1 MTTGRLHVVGVGPGD
16 PELITRK
23 AERLIRAAE
32 VVAFHRAPKRP
43 STARA
48 IVADLIS
55 EGATQEELV
64 YPVTTGS
71 AEDYHQR
78 MAAFYAECAG
88 RLGEHLRAG
97 RDVVLLAEGDPL
109 FYGSP
114 MYVRDLLG
122 EEFPVE
128 VVPGVT
134 SPSAASA
141 AIGTGLCRHEDVLTV
156 LPGTLPVE
164 ELARRLADTD
174 AAVVMKLG
182 RTFPAVR
189 EALRQA
195 GVLER
200 AVYVEH
206 ASRGTQRVLPVAEVD
221 PATVPYMALVVVPGQ
236 DRRADAAGRGAGDLA
251 AGPTGAAGTTSP
263 GAAGDG
269 TDAVGSGSLHVVGLG
284 PGDEALRTPQADAV
298 LAAATHVIGYAPYL
312 ARVPQRDGL
321 VRLPSGNTVEVDRG
335 RQALELAAADHRVVV
350 VSGGDAGVFGMASAV
365 FEAREVAAANADP
378 AVATLGAVP
387 VTVVP
392 GVTAAHAASALAG
405 AALGADHALISLS
418 DRLKPLEVV
427 LERVRSC
434 ARADLAMAF
443 YNPRS
448 RSRPH
453 QLGEVVGVLRE
464 ELPGDH
470 VVAVARQVSREGE
483 ALEVTDLASF
493 DPGTV
498 DMGCLVLVGARSTR
512 VADDGRVWTPRY
524 VED

>member
-1 MTTGRLHVVGVGPGD
+1 MTAGTLHVVGVGPGD
-16 PELITRK
+16 PELVTRR
-23 AERLIRAAE
+23 AERLIAAAP
-32 VVAFHRAPKRP
+32 VVAYHRAPRRP

-48 IVADLIS
+48 IAAGFLG
-55 EGATQEELV
+55 EGVTEEELV
-64 YPVTTGS
+64 YPVTTGPT
-71 AEDYHQR
+71 EDYHQR
-78 MAAFYAECAG
+78 LAAFYAECAA

-122 EEFPVE
+122 EEFTVE

-134 SPSAASA
+134 SPSAATA
-141 AIGTGLCRHEDVLTV
+141 AVGTGLCRHEDVLTV
-156 LPGTLPVE
+156 LPGTLPVA

-182 RTFPAVR
+182 RTFPTVR
-189 EALRQA
+189 EALREA
-195 GVLER
+195 GVLDR

-236 DRRADAAGRGAGDLA
+236 DRRADAAGRAVPQAAPA
-251 AGPTGAAGTTSP
+251 AGGG
-263 GAAGDG
+263 
-269 TDAVGSGSLHVVGLG
+269 GSLHVVGLG
-284 PGDEALRTPQADAV
+284 PGDDALRTPQADAV

-335 RQALELAAADHRVVV
+335 RQALELAAAGHHVAV
-350 VSGGDAGVFGMASAV
+350 VSGGDAGVFGMAAAV
-365 FEAREVAAANADP
+365 FEAREVAAGDADP
-378 AVATLGAVP
+378 ATAALGAVP

-427 LERVRSC
+427 LDRVRAC

-453 QLGEVVGVLRE
+453 QLGEVVAVLRE

-493 DPGTV
+493 DPEVV

-512 VADDGRVWTPRY
+512 VTADDRVWTPRY
-524 VED
+524 VEG